1 MCSSDLEQGSK
12 RYAMLKR
19 RPEPVAK
26 AIAHAYDLLLDEHL
40 STFTQK
46 QPTTLRRGVLSDFIS
61 LDAMLKPGR
70 PDASGQFDFTSQNA
84 CLAALSRCPLDGA
97 AVVDAAKDAAK
108 ARKVL

>member
-1 MCSSDLEQGSK
+1 MRRSALELAAWGLGEAVTPNALDVALH
-12 RYAMLKR
+12 RIR
-19 RPEPVAK
+19 RK
-26 AIAHAYDLLLDEHL
+26 LLDEHL

-46 QPTTLRRGVLSDFIS
+46 QPTTLRKGVLSDFIS